1 MKKIISMVL
10 ALVMVMG
17 LSVTAMAED
26 GTTITNGDKVVIK
39 DFSQTNPNTT
49 DIQIPAKFTETK
61 PENNSAVTARNYVYM
76 EWSIDSTLKY
86 VIDSSSYTWNVYS
99 DAKGQSAILADD
111 SANTRPHSAGYSVKG
126 HWDKTTSATI
136 NVTVENWSNRDVWVK
151 YALEGAKAA
160 APDTTGKVTGVTED
174 ITFTGVHGLPETA
187 TQLVTKANVDSTALV
202 TEVSKSV
209 LKDFKITGDNIASGA
224 INKDVTSIGTLTV
237 TISNEAPAAGN

>member
-17 LSVTAMAED
+17 LSVTAMAEN
-26 GTTITNGDKVVIK
+26 GTVVIK

-49 DIQIPAKFTETK
+49 EIQIPAKFTETK
-61 PENNSAVTARNYVYM
+61 PTDNSDVTAKNYVYM
-76 EWSIDSTLKY
+76 EWSVNSTLKY

-99 DAKGQSAILADD
+99 DAAGKNVIPAND

-174 ITFTGVHGLPETA
+174 ITFTEVHGLPETA
-187 TQLVTKANVDSTALV
+187 TQLVTKANVNSTTLV
-202 TEVSKSV
+202 TGANKSEI
-209 LKDFKITGDNIASGA
+209 KDLVITAANIASGA
-224 INKDVTSIGTLTV
+224 INSDVTSIGTLTV

>member
-10 ALVMVMG
+10 ALVMALG
-17 LSVTAMAED
+17 LSVTAMAES
-26 GTTITNGDKVVIK
+26 GKVVIK
-39 DFSQTNPNTT
+39 DFSQTSPNTT

-61 PENNSAVTARNYVYM
+61 PEDNSAVTARNYVYM
-76 EWSIDSTLKY
+76 EWSVDSTLKY

-99 DAKGQSAILADD
+99 DAAGKNLIPTDD
-111 SANTRPHSAGYSVKG
+111 SKNTKPLSAGYSVKG
-126 HWDKTTSATI
+126 HWDDSTRATI

-174 ITFTGVHGLPETA
+174 IKFTGVRALPETTKLA
-187 TQLVTKANVDSTALV
+187 TKANVNSTTLV
-202 TEVSKSV
+202 TEASKSEI
-209 LKDFKITGDNIASGA
+209 KDLVITGANIASGA
-224 INKDVTSIGTLTV
+224 INKDVSSIGTLTV

>member
-26 GTTITNGDKVVIK
+26 GTTITKQGEVVIK

-49 DIQIPAKFTETK
+49 EIQIPAKFTETK
-61 PENNSAVTARNYVYM
+61 PGDNSAVTARNYVYM
-76 EWSIDSTLKY
+76 EWSVNSTLKY

-99 DAKGQSAILADD
+99 DAKGQTEIPADN
-111 SANTRPHSAGYSVKG
+111 SANTRPHSARYSVNG

-160 APDTTGKVTGVTED
+160 TADTTGKVTGVTED
-174 ITFTGVHGLPETA
+174 IKFTGVPALPETTKLA
-187 TQLVTKANVDSTALV
+187 TKANVNSTALV
-202 TEVSKSV
+202 TEASKSEI
-209 LKDFKITGDNIASGA
+209 KDLVITGANIASGA
-224 INKDVTSIGTLTV
+224 INSDVNSIGTLTV
-237 TISNEAPAAGN
+237 TISNEALATGN

>member
-17 LSVTAMAED
+17 LSVTAMAES
-26 GTTITNGDKVVIK
+26 GKVVIK
-39 DFSQTNPNTT
+39 DFSQTSPNTT

-61 PENNSAVTARNYVYM
+61 PEDNSAVTARNYVYM
-76 EWSIDSTLKY
+76 EWSVDSTLKY

-99 DAKGQSAILADD
+99 DAAGKNAIPAND

-151 YALEGAKAA
+151 YALEGAGVS
-160 APDTTGKVTGVTED
+160 TTTDEAGKVTGVTEAFEFQNV
-174 ITFTGVHGLPETA
+174 TLPT
-187 TQLVTKANVDSTALV
+187 TQKLVTKADVNSTAL
-202 TEVSKSV
+202 
-209 LKDFKITGDNIASGA
+209 ITAVNKATPDAIVINASNIKSGA
-224 INKDVTSIGTLTV
+224 INSNVDSIGTLTV
-237 TISNEAPAAGN
+237 TISNTELQ